1 MTLWGLLGF
10 EPHGLHAGQEPSVG
24 PGGNWELPS
33 ACRKGFSKA
42 PSMDHALQLQ
52 KIMERDLKVWK
63 ETLKIM
69 GRDTFH

>member
-1 MTLWGLLGF
+1 
-10 EPHGLHAGQEPSVG
+10 
-24 PGGNWELPS
+24 
-33 ACRKGFSKA
+33 
-42 PSMDHALQLQ
+42 MDHALQLQ